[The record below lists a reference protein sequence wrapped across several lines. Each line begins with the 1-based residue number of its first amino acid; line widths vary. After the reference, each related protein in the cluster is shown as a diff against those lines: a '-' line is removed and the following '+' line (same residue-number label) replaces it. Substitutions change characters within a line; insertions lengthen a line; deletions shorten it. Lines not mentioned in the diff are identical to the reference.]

1 MAVLDSWGALRYAAN
16 TAFVALLYSDHTD
29 DTTRKAR
36 YHDFAKRQI
45 DYALGDNAAGRS
57 YMIGYGSLYPQN
69 PHHRTAHGSWW
80 DSMTVPEKTR
90 HVLYGAMVGGPS
102 SPNDEYRDNRNDFV
116 MNEVA
121 TDYNAGLTSA
131 LVRLYDEYGGASLAN
146 FPVAETPDIT
156 EMTIETE
163 LVADQRETR
172 VKAIIYNKSAYPAR
186 ALTKSSFR
194 YYFTRDDSSPVI
206 VTPGYTQACP
216 SPSTAKQASGTLW
229 YVEVNCTGFTIAP
242 AGQSQH
248 RMEVQFKGGVG
259 QGGVW
264 NAANDP
270 SFQATNGLN
279 TNVPLYENGVRIFGT
294 EPGPSTPDTTAPT
307 AAGTP
312 VASAVSG
319 NGLTLTWTASTDA
332 GGSGLAGYDVFREN
346 GATDVLVGSPATNTL
361 AVTGLSPATTYQ
373 FYVVAFDGAGNRATP
388 SAAVT
393 VTTTAPDTSPPTTPG
408 TPTASGVTATAVN
421 LSWSAATDN
430 VGVTGYRVFR
440 GTTLLATVP
449 STTYAVT
456 GLTASTTYQFTVVAI
471 DAAGNASP
479 ASNPVMVTTSPPP
492 VGSACHVTYTT
503 NDWNTGFTGNVTIRN
518 DGTNPINGWSFV
530 FTFTGGQ
537 QLTQVWQALGGQ
549 TGSTVTLTNETYNS
563 SIAPGATVNFG
574 FNATHPG
581 TNPRPQSFTVNGTA
595 CTSA

>member
-1 MAVLDSWGALRYAAN
+1 
-16 TAFVALLYSDHTD
+16 
-29 DTTRKAR
+29 
-36 YHDFAKRQI
+36 
-45 DYALGDNAAGRS
+45 
-57 YMIGYGSLYPQN
+57 
-69 PHHRTAHGSWW
+69 
-80 DSMTVPEKTR
+80 MTVPEKTR

-172 VKAIIYNKSAYPAR
+172 VKAIIYNKSAFPAR

-216 SPSTAKQASGTLW
+216 SPSTAKQASGNLW

-248 RMEVQFKGGVG
+248 RMEVQFKVGVG
-259 QGGVW
+259 AGGVW

-319 NGLTLTWTASTDA
+319 SGLTLTWTASTDA

-346 GATDVLVGSPATNTL
+346 GATDVLIGSPATNTL

-408 TPTASGVTATAVN
+408 TPTASGVTATGVN

-449 STTYAVT
+449 ATTYAVT

-479 ASNPVMVTTSPPP
+479 ASNPIMVTTSPPP

-518 DGTNPINGWSFV
+518 EGTDPINGWSFV

-574 FNATHPG
+574 FNASHPG